1 MRKSGKLAHGL
12 GRVLRAGTA
21 AAVLAGLFLAGLA
34 ITGVRAA
41 QDEGTY
47 LWTMDAMGEVF
58 SYKNDNTG
66 AKFKLDDKYVIQ
78 GQRSVAVTPGGSAV
92 ETKLALPLDGDRL
105 AAWIGNDAVVVN
117 VYLPAENKLNPSKFF
132 LGMADVTTDWAWVE
146 GTFSNTEVK
155 AGWNQVRFDLPEPM
169 KKVSK
174 DHKYMLYFAFIGYD
188 ADGKNKVPLME
199 TFYVDGIRVVQAAAQ
214 Q

>member
-1 MRKSGKLAHGL
+1 MQKSRQLAYGFR
-12 GRVLRAGTA
+12 RVFQIGTA
-21 AAVLAGLFLAGLA
+21 GAVAGVLLAGLA
-34 ITGVRAA
+34 IAGVRAA
-41 QDEGTY
+41 QEEGTY

-66 AKFKLDDKYVIQ
+66 AKFKLSDQYVIQ
-78 GQRSVAVTPGGSAV
+78 GQRSVAVTPGGAAV

-105 AAWIGNDAVVVN
+105 AAWIGGDVVVVN
-117 VYLPAENKLNPSKFF
+117 VYLPAGNKLNPSKFF

-146 GTFSNTEVK
+146 GTFSNTEAK

-174 DHKYMLYFAFIGYD
+174 DGKYMLYFAFIGYD
-188 ADGKNKVPLME
+188 TGGTNKVPLTE
-199 TFYVDGIRVVQAAAQ
+199 TFYIDGIRVVKAAVEQ
-214 Q
+214 